1 MLPKVSKSAIQDKN
15 TAIFSAKQTA
25 EKNAS
30 GLINFSLK
38 YFETDSKKFPCNCWD
53 GVFYLN
59 LFNRIKDLCSM
70 QKLEFTSNRSRA
82 LRSHPIEWHNTSENG
97 FGFPMEEQIVDVPY
111 QFSLSANDKGRVHGF
126 FILNTFYLVWLDKNH
141 GLYPDK

>member
-1 MLPKVSKSAIQDKN
+1 
-15 TAIFSAKQTA
+15 
-25 EKNAS
+25 
-30 GLINFSLK
+30 
-38 YFETDSKKFPCNCWD
+38 
-53 GVFYLN
+53 
-59 LFNRIKDLCSM
+59 M
-70 QKLEFTSNRSRA
+70 QKLEFTSNRSRT

-141 GLYPDK
+141 ALYPDK